1 MSDFSLKILIVEDDL
16 SFALELQ
23 MLLEELNYSVL
34 AQVDNSDEALKV
46 IYENHPDLILMDIG
60 IKGDLSGI
68 EVGHQIKDL
77 QIPILYITSFN
88 DQQYYEKAKSLSN
101 MIGYMVKPIA
111 KISLKSAIELSISK
125 AYTLKNQNA
134 NTPSRKS
141 NIVHKNYFFFK
152 QKDTIQKVDIKK
164 IAFVKSNDN
173 YCECYLL
180 SEKAFTVRIGI
191 SELEKMLPSKLFIR
205 IHRQFIVQ
213 VACIDAVDFAS
224 NLLKIKSHTIP
235 ISRTKRKPLAALLE
249 SLR

>member
-23 MLLEELNYSVL
+23 MLLEELNYNVL
-34 AQVDNSDEALKV
+34 KHVDNSDEALKV

-68 EVGHQIKDL
+68 EIGHQIKDL

-125 AYTLKNQNA
+125 AYTLKNQNTDTSSSK
-134 NTPSRKS
+134 N

-152 QKDTIQKVDIKK
+152 QKDTIQKVDIKE

-173 YCECYLL
+173 YCECYTL
-180 SEKAFTVRIGI
+180 SEKTFTARIPI
-191 SELEKMLPSKLFIR
+191 SQLEKMLPPKRFMR
-205 IHRQFIVQ
+205 IHRQYIVQ
-213 VACIDAVDFAS
+213 LTCIEAIDFTS
-224 NLLKIKSHTIP
+224 NVLKIKSHKIP
-235 ISRTKRKPLAALLE
+235 ISRVKRKDLAVLLKT
-249 SLR
+249 LR